1 MEPTF
6 DLLTATRS
14 VEVSMSDFSAIQQ
27 AGEKMRFGFKVL
39 CALVLGLMA
48 FLFALNGW
56 KGMLVSIALLCVA
69 SALFIGSTLW
79 ESIVGLVGG
88 LSLGAFCFS
97 AGLDYFMDNARYVPD
112 ACNGRRRWLCQAVE
126 EVLQSGGP
134 RFVGLLWFGV
144 AAGLFLFSLKAFSYV
159 WKRRQ
164 IMK

>member
-1 MEPTF
+1 
-6 DLLTATRS
+6 
-14 VEVSMSDFSAIQQ
+14 
-27 AGEKMRFGFKVL
+27 MRFSFKLL
-39 CALVLGLMA
+39 CAFVLSLMA

-56 KGMLVSIALLCVA
+56 PGMLVSVALLCVA
-69 SALFIGSTLW
+69 SALFIDSTVKQ
-79 ESIVGLVGG
+79 SIVSLVGG

-97 AGLDYFMDNARYVPD
+97 AGLAYLMDNAPYVPA

-126 EVLQSGGP
+126 DVLQSGGP

-164 IMK
+164 ILK